1 MDLTTD
7 KKSKK
12 TVLQRTTEAQFEPQ
26 PVAQIYD
33 KVEAPQASL
42 EEEAELFVSRH
53 RGLTLQ
59 IMTEVAHQPGYYVQT
74 NVVFRDGK
82 YRTGDA
88 AIIGALK
95 KQPNFGGT
103 YTKKFSDRPS
113 NARESLY
120 YAGNLPDE
128 IQAIERQES
137 EQLTRDKTQ
146 YEDPYQ
152 VRS

>member
-1 MDLTTD
+1 MDLTQD
-7 KKSKK
+7 KKAKK
-12 TVLQRTTEAQFEPQ
+12 SILQPTPEAQFDIQ
-26 PVAQIYD
+26 PVAQVYNNA
-33 KVEAPQASL
+33 EAPQASL

-59 IMTEVAHQPGYYVQT
+59 VMTEVDHQPGYYMQT

-82 YRTGDA
+82 YRTSDQ
-88 AIIGALK
+88 AIIKSLK
-95 KQPNFGGT
+95 SQPNFGGT
-103 YTKKFSDRPS
+103 YTKKFSDRPA

-120 YAGNLPDE
+120 YSGNLPDE
-128 IQAIERQES
+128 IQSLERKEA

-152 VRS
+152 VRT

>member
-1 MDLTTD
+1 MDLTSE

-12 TVLQRTTEAQFEPQ
+12 TVLQKTSEAQYEPQ
-26 PVAQIYD
+26 PVAQTYD

-59 IMTEVAHQPGYYVQT
+59 VMTEVESQPGYYMQT
-74 NVVFRDGK
+74 NIVFRDGK
-82 YRTGDA
+82 YRTADA
-88 AIIGALK
+88 SIIKALK
-95 KQPNFGGT
+95 TQPNFGGT
-103 YTKKFSDRPS
+103 YTKKFTDRPA

-120 YAGNLPDE
+120 YSGNLPDE
-128 IQAIERQES
+128 IQAIERKEA

-152 VRS
+152 VRK

>member
-1 MDLTTD
+1 MDLTSE
-7 KKSKK
+7 KKQKK
-12 TVLQRTTEAQFEPQ
+12 TVLQRTPDAQFEPQ

-59 IMTEVAHQPGYYVQT
+59 IMTEVEHQPGYYMQT
-74 NVVFRDGK
+74 NIVFRDGK
-82 YRTGDA
+82 YRTSDA
-88 AIIGALK
+88 TIVKALK
-95 KQPNFGGT
+95 SQPNFGGT
-103 YTKKFSDRPS
+103 YTKKFADRPQ

-128 IQAIERQES
+128 IQSIERKEA
-137 EQLTRDKTQ
+137 EALTRDKTQ

>member
-1 MDLTTD
+1 MDLTSEKKN
-7 KKSKK
+7 KKS
-12 TVLQRTTEAQFEPQ
+12 VLQVTPEAQFEPQ
-26 PVAQIYD
+26 PVAQIYN

-59 IMTEVAHQPGYYVQT
+59 IMTEVEHQPGYYVQT

-82 YRTGDA
+82 YRTSDA
-88 AIIGALK
+88 SIIKALK
-95 KQPNFGGT
+95 NQANFGGT

-120 YAGNLPDE
+120 FSGNLPDE
-128 IQAIERQES
+128 IQTVERQEA

-152 VRS
+152 VRK